1 MAMNYDRATA
11 LRIKA
16 WLMAHGMTENG
27 TYGLMA
33 NIYVESGFRAN
44 NLQNSYVRKLGLSDE
59 QYTAAV
65 DSNQYA
71 NFTQDHAGYGLCQW
85 TYWSRKQ
92 NLLNYARSVG
102 KSIGDE
108 EMQLEYLLNELRDR
122 YPTVLRLL
130 TASNDERECAIRV
143 MLDFERPAN
152 QSEENQVKRADHA
165 TELKSSLKEEPKMGI
180 KVAIDAGHGLYTSG
194 KRCMKALDPNETR
207 EWALNSR
214 IAEKLE
220 KLLLE
225 YGCEV
230 IRVDDRTGRIDTS
243 LDCRVAV
250 ANRNNCNV
258 YISIHHNAG
267 IKGGT
272 GGGTVVYHYCSSGGG
287 ILMATKLYNAIVKE
301 TGLVGNRSTKV
312 KKTAYH
318 VLKNTNMRAYL
329 IENGFMDSATDVPII
344 LTDAHAEN
352 TARGIMNCLIAEY
365 GLKDGYP
372 IPAPEPEPVV
382 GTFRV
387 RVIDDALN
395 IRKGPGTNY
404 DIVGCIKDHGVYTI
418 TEVDGNWGKLK
429 SGLGWINIK
438 PIYVTRL

>member
-11 LRIKA
+11 MRIKA
-16 WLMAHGMTENG
+16 WLMAHGLTESG
-27 TYGLMA
+27 TYGMMA

-108 EMQLEYLLNELRDR
+108 VMQLEYLLKELNDR

-130 TASNDERECAIRV
+130 TTSNDERECAIRV

-207 EWALNSR
+207 EWVLNSR

-220 KLLLE
+220 E
-225 YGCEV
+225 YLKSFGCEV
-230 IRVDDRTGRIDTS
+230 IRVDDRTGRIDIA
-243 LDCRVAV
+243 LDARVAV
-250 ANRNNCNV
+250 ANRNNCKV

-267 IKGGT
+267 INGGT
-272 GGGTVVYHYCSSGGG
+272 GGGTVVYHYCSTGGG
-287 ILMATKLYNAIVKE
+287 IQMATKLYNAVVKE

-344 LTDAHAEN
+344 LTDAHAEK
-352 TARGIMNCLIAEY
+352 TARGIMNCLIEEY
-365 GLKDGYP
+365 GLTGSFP
-372 IPAPEPEPVV
+372 MPEPVPEPEVETTDFKV
-382 GTFRV
+382 KV
-387 RVIDDALN
+387 LVDEL
-395 IRKGPGTNY
+395 
-404 DIVGCIKDHGVYTI
+404 DIYKAPTPDVVGCIKNKGVYTI
-418 TEVDGNWGKLK
+418 VEVDGSWGKLK
-429 SGLGWINIK
+429 SGAGWINLQ
-438 PIYVTRL
+438 PSNVTRV